1 MSKVLIITTTSG
13 FLSQFELN
21 NVKLLQERGYQVH
34 YATNFGVPVYEVKDD
49 TLRNM
54 GVVLHHISIEKNPFK
69 IKKNIW
75 ALRELTRIIE
85 REQIDVIHC
94 HNPNGGVLGRLAAAF
109 SKRKPFVIYTAHGF
123 HFFKGAPV
131 KNWLF
136 YYPVEKMLAKLSDII
151 ITINHEDYN
160 RAKRF
165 RYKKHGSAELIPGV
179 GVDLG
184 LFEPIEAHNE
194 NREKSA
200 VIREQWG
207 IPRDAFHIVS
217 AGELNEN
224 KNHIVVIKALAQLQ
238 NKNIYYSICGE
249 GDRHDALDEEIQRN
263 GLSDRVVLRGYR
275 NDMPEIMK
283 TADLSVFPS
292 IREGMGMAALEAM
305 ASGIPLIVA
314 DNRGTREYITDHE
327 NGLVCQADSVREFAQ
342 AIQFMY
348 ENSQKREL
356 FAKNALQSVQ
366 QFSLQQS
373 EKRMRQIYARLPEN
387 KFVSVEYETVAPM
400 ISVIMGVYNQRDLT
414 VFDKA
419 VSSVL
424 NQSYDNFECDGI
436 GRADGGAFRLA
447 WNLDEVADGTC
458 V

>member
-1 MSKVLIITTTSG
+1 
-13 FLSQFELN
+13 
-21 NVKLLQERGYQVH
+21 
-34 YATNFGVPVYEVKDD
+34 
-49 TLRNM
+49 
-54 GVVLHHISIEKNPFK
+54 
-69 IKKNIW
+69 
-75 ALRELTRIIE
+75 
-85 REQIDVIHC
+85 
-94 HNPNGGVLGRLAAAF
+94 
-109 SKRKPFVIYTAHGF
+109 
-123 HFFKGAPV
+123 
-131 KNWLF
+131 
-136 YYPVEKMLAKLSDII
+136 MLAKLSDII

-249 GDRHDALDEEIQRN
+249 GDCRDALDEEIQRN
-263 GLSDRVVLRGYR
+263 GLSDRVILRGYR

-305 ASGIPLIVA
+305 ASGIPLIP
-314 DNRGTREYITDHE
+314 
-327 NGLVCQADSVREFAQ
+327 
-342 AIQFMY
+342 
-348 ENSQKREL
+348 KRESY
-356 FAKNALQSVQ
+356 LQ
-366 QFSLQQS
+366 
-373 EKRMRQIYARLPEN
+373 RMRCSLFNNFHCSNLRNECGRSMRDCRKTNLFPSNMRL
-387 KFVSVEYETVAPM
+387 
-400 ISVIMGVYNQRDLT
+400 
-414 VFDKA
+414 
-419 VSSVL
+419 
-424 NQSYDNFECDGI
+424 
-436 GRADGGAFRLA
+436 RLQ
-447 WNLDEVADGTC
+447 
-458 V
+458 